1 MFKVFGFYKFI
12 KIKSL
17 KKNKDFLQKFLIS
30 NNIRGTII
38 IAKEGLNGTISG
50 CVKDIDKTTKKLKSL
65 FSFKLFDN
73 SNESKS
79 KFQPFHKPKVKIKKE
94 VVPMNLTINSKDR
107 NIQNHLEPKDW
118 NKLIKNKDTHI
129 IDTRKP
135 FEYKVGTFKKFDN
148 SNESKS
154 KFQPFR
160 KPKVKI
166 KKEVVP
172 MNLTLNSKDRN
183 IQTHLDPKEWNKL
196 IKNKD
201 THIIDTRKPFEYKVG
216 TFKKSVNPNINNF
229 RDFPKYLNKLKKN
242 KPVAMFCT
250 GGIRC
255 EKTSV
260 YLKKKGFENI
270 FQLNGGI
277 LNYLKKIKKTES
289 LWKGECFVF
298 DNRISLKHE
307 LKIGTYSVCSG
318 CRMPISPKDKRSN
331 KYEEGVSCPN
341 CHAVS
346 YTHLTLPTNREV

>member
-1 MFKVFGFYKFI
+1 MFEVFGFYKFI

-17 KKNKDFLQKFLIS
+17 KKNKDLLQKFLTS

-50 CVKDIDKTTKKLKSL
+50 GVKDIDKIIKKLKFL
-65 FSFKLFDN
+65 FSFKKFDN

-94 VVPMNLTINSKDR
+94 VVPMNLT
-107 NIQNHLEPKDW
+107 
-118 NKLIKNKDTHI
+118 
-129 IDTRKP
+129 
-135 FEYKVGTFKKFDN
+135 
-148 SNESKS
+148 
-154 KFQPFR
+154 
-160 KPKVKI
+160 
-166 KKEVVP
+166 
-172 MNLTLNSKDRN
+172 LNSKDRN
-183 IQTHLDPKEWNKL
+183 IKTHLDPKEWNKL
-196 IKNKD
+196 IKDKD

-260 YLKKKGFENI
+260 YLKKKGFKNI
-270 FQLNGGI
+270 YQLNGGI
-277 LNYLKKIKKTES
+277 LNYLKKIKKSES

-307 LKIGTYSVCSG
+307 LKIGTYSMCSG

-341 CHAVS
+341 CHDK
-346 YTHLTLPTNREV
+346 LTETQKSRFRMRQSQVYKAKQSRKKYIFQKEFK

>member
-12 KIKSL
+12 YIKSL
-17 KKNKDFLQKFLIS
+17 KKNRDVLQNFLTS
-30 NNIRGTII
+30 NNIKGTII
-38 IAKEGLNGTISG
+38 IASEGLNGTISG
-50 CVKDIDKTTKKLKSL
+50 QIKDIDKTIKKLKSL
-65 FSFKLFDN
+65 FLFKHFDN
-73 SNESKS
+73 KNESKS

-94 VVPMNLTINSKDR
+94 VVPMN
-107 NIQNHLEPKDW
+107 
-118 NKLIKNKDTHI
+118 
-129 IDTRKP
+129 
-135 FEYKVGTFKKFDN
+135 F
-148 SNESKS
+148 
-154 KFQPFR
+154 
-160 KPKVKI
+160 
-166 KKEVVP
+166 
-172 MNLTLNSKDRN
+172 TLNSKERN
-183 IQTHLDPKEWNKL
+183 IKKHLDPKEWNKL

-270 FQLNGGI
+270 YQLNGGI

-307 LKIGTYSVCSG
+307 LKIGTYSMCSG

-341 CHAVS
+341 CHDK
-346 YTHLTLPTNREV
+346 LTETQKSRFRMRQSQVYKAKQSRKKYIFQKEFK

>member
-12 KIKSL
+12 KIKFL
-17 KKNKDFLQKFLIS
+17 KKNRDTLQKFLTS
-30 NNIRGTII
+30 NNIKGTII
-38 IAKEGLNGTISG
+38 IASEGLNGTISG
-50 CVKDIDKTTKKLKSL
+50 HIKNINKTIKKLKSL
-65 FSFKLFDN
+65 FLFKHFDN

-94 VVPMNLTINSKDR
+94 VVPMNLI
-107 NIQNHLEPKDW
+107 
-118 NKLIKNKDTHI
+118 
-129 IDTRKP
+129 
-135 FEYKVGTFKKFDN
+135 
-148 SNESKS
+148 
-154 KFQPFR
+154 
-160 KPKVKI
+160 
-166 KKEVVP
+166 
-172 MNLTLNSKDRN
+172 LNSKERN
-183 IQTHLDPKEWNKL
+183 METHLDPKEWNKL

-307 LKIGTYSVCSG
+307 LKIGTYSMCSG

-341 CHAVS
+341 CHDK
-346 YTHLTLPTNREV
+346 LTETQKSRFRMRQSQVYKAKQSRKKYIFQKEFK